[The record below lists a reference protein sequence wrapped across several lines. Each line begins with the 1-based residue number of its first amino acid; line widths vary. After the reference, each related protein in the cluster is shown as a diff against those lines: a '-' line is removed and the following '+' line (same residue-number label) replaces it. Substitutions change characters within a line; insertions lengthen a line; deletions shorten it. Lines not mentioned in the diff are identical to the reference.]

1 MKDIKEV
8 FGEFTQDKAEK
19 YSREEYSV
27 YEWVGK
33 RLHKKTYTRR
43 YYPKSTNGYSDE
55 YKSEQL

>member
-33 RLHKKTYTRR
+33 RLHKKTYIRR
-43 YYPKSTNGYSDE
+43 YYPQSTNGYSDE